1 MINAFKVCLEEKNQS
16 LYTEMILCMYF
27 TLYFIEGMGKKTKQ
41 GIGPDTCLLLDTSGS
56 MEGANFEEMIT
67 IAKTFI
73 KGILFSTLDIAILVH
88 FIKNHLIHIL
98 SIQG

>member
-1 MINAFKVCLEEKNQS
+1 
-16 LYTEMILCMYF
+16 
-27 TLYFIEGMGKKTKQ
+27 MGKKTKQ

-73 KGILFSTLDIAILVH
+73 KGIFSLYIRH
-88 FIKNHLIHIL
+88 CYFGSFH
-98 SIQG
+98 

>member
-1 MINAFKVCLEEKNQS
+1 
-16 LYTEMILCMYF
+16 
-27 TLYFIEGMGKKTKQ
+27 MGKKTKQ
-41 GIGPDTCLLLDTSGS
+41 GIGPDTCILLDTSGS

-88 FIKNHLIHIL
+88 YR
-98 SIQG
+98 